1 MGTKRVG
8 LARTQALIENLKREL
23 SMNSSTLNG
32 TKLGVKSVSSS
43 TTLTA
48 ADSGK
53 VIWWDASTS
62 NTLTLPAA
70 AAGLHYKVI
79 LKDTVNTDDAARIT
93 VTVGD
98 CFYGLVSVTSTTDHK
113 MSSQAVDY
121 DTAIATETSYDNLN
135 FSPDANTTGG
145 TSGDVIEITAVNDNA
160 WHVRCILT
168 TTGTA
173 PASVATI
180 GAS

>member
-1 MGTKRVG
+1 MAVSPN
-8 LARTQALIENLKREL
+8 LARLKKLMTEIATSVQMNQATLQGLK
-23 SMNSSTLNG
+23 NQ
-32 TKLGVKSVSSS
+32 VVAVSAD

-48 ADSGK
+48 DQSGAT
-53 VIWWDASTS
+53 IFWDASTS

-70 AAGLHYKVI
+70 AAGLNYKVI
-79 LKDTVNTDDAARIT
+79 LKDTVNTDDGARIA

-160 WHVRCILT
+160 WHIRCILT

>member
-1 MGTKRVG
+1 MPRIVVTPNKG
-8 LARTQALIENLKREL
+8 LVQK
-23 SMNSSTLNG
+23 SGSSTTNG
-32 TKLGVKSVSSS
+32 SLTGYKHVVKAVSSS
-43 TTLTA
+43 TTLKNT
-48 ADSGK
+48 DSGK

-70 AAGLHYKVI
+70 VAGLHYKVI

-93 VTVGD
+93 VTSGD

-121 DTAIATETSYDNLN
+121 DTAVAAEGSYDFMN

-180 GAS
+180 AGS